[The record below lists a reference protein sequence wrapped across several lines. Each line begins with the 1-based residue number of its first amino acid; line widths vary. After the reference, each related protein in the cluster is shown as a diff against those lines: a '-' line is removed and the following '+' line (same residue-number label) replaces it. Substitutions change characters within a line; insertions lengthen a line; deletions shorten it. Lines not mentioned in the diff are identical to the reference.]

1 MANPAQSPELKRT
14 CPSCGRA
21 VRPGFKF
28 CEFCGVK
35 LPELGTCSNC
45 GTQFIAPVKVCHLCG
60 APVVLEAKPEP
71 GGVEEELAEMVSGP
85 VEEMVS
91 EPEEPE
97 DAYVEEDDARDVDAS
112 RDAADESLEYFIE
125 KAAPARSA
133 GGIQEPDTEE
143 LLEKYGKEYND
154 NEMLGSI
161 KRTLFPFRKKS
172 RATKGPMDHS
182 ATKPSGA
189 VDDALHLA
197 DKKAVPVR
205 RPVNRMRI
213 LVGAVIVAV
222 FITTIYIIGLP
233 LFTTGPTLPG
243 PTQPEPTLTASLTPA
258 PTVLPTTVQGAFTTQ
273 PTQRP
278 PSALPFNFLVQKDIM
293 DARITVTFAG
303 STTSSKAG
311 IRTADVTV
319 THPGGSVATGILM
332 PLKGITEITLDGS
345 KDTDRVVII
354 AEMNSGETYRVYD
367 RLIPY
372 MGI

>member
-1 MANPAQSPELKRT
+1 MVNPAQPPGLKRT
-14 CPSCGRA
+14 CPSCGRP

-60 APVVLEAKPEP
+60 APVVLEAKPDP
-71 GGVEEELAEMVSGP
+71 GLEEEGPAEEVFAP
-85 VEEMVS
+85 VEEMVPEPD
-91 EPEEPE
+91 EPEE
-97 DAYVEEDDARDVDAS
+97 AYAEEEESGDGDTGGE
-112 RDAADESLEYFIE
+112 AADESLEYYIE
-125 KAAPARSA
+125 KAAPARPA
-133 GGIQEPDTEE
+133 GAIHEPDTEE

-154 NEMLGSI
+154 TEMLGSI

-172 RATKGPMDHS
+172 GAAKGSVAPS
-182 ATKPSGA
+182 AAGPSGA
-189 VDDALHLA
+189 ADDALHLPG
-197 DKKAVPVR
+197 KKPAQGT
-205 RPVNRMRI
+205 RPVNRTRI
-213 LVGAVIVAV
+213 LAGAVVVAV
-222 FITTIYIIGLP
+222 VIAAVYFVGLP
-233 LFTTGPTLPG
+233 LFTAGSELPG
-243 PTQPEPTLTASLTPA
+243 PAQPEPTPTASLTPA
-258 PTVLPTTVQGAFTTQ
+258 PTTLPTTVQGAFTTQ
-273 PTQRP
+273 PTEKP
-278 PSALPFNFLVQKDIM
+278 PAALPFNFLVQKDILN
-293 DARITVTFAG
+293 AKITVTFAG

-311 IRTADVTV
+311 IRNAEITV

-345 KDTDRVVII
+345 KETDRVVII